1 MIKKSFTI
9 ITLTL
14 FALLLSALPGS
25 VRSSHSDELRGKELL
40 EDKNCTRCHTIGRGR
55 FVGPDLYG
63 IGSRYDKEDI
73 ISWASDPGVIY
84 QKLGKT
90 PVNEG
95 YPPMPKLSVSALE
108 AEKIAGF
115 LLNNQIKKTGRV
127 GGTVAGKVK
136 SGTTGG
142 TIEGADVYLRSFMGD
157 KKVDEKLFISD
168 ENGQFSF
175 RDLRWDRSYS
185 LRINSDGVEYE
196 TAKMVFP
203 LDEEVIDIDLPVF
216 DVSSDDS
223 DIVINVNHHVIELE
237 NKAISVV
244 EIYEF
249 ENRGNAIFIGTKDPE
264 DDFNK
269 AIRLNVPEE
278 AESINFVKG
287 ISTGSA
293 VREGNVI
300 YDTAGFP
307 PGIKRV
313 VVAYKLPLGFGRS
326 KLKKVFFY
334 DAASAFVIA
343 TEQSNVE
350 AEGLGEMKTFSISD
364 QSYRQWTG
372 SDIKRG
378 KSIEISYYSM
388 QMELNK
394 IELYPA
400 FIFALLLACALLF
413 RMKKSGG
420 RPA

>member
-9 ITLTL
+9 ITLILVAL
-14 FALLLSALPGS
+14 FGV
-25 VRSSHSDELRGKELL
+25 VRSSHSDELRGRVLL
-40 EDKNCTRCHTIGRGR
+40 EEKNCTRCHTIGRGR

-73 ISWASDPGVIY
+73 ISWASDPGAIY
-84 QKLGKT
+84 QKFGKM
-90 PVNEG
+90 PVNKG
-95 YPPMPKLSVSALE
+95 YPPMPRLNVSALE

-142 TIEGADVYLRSFMGD
+142 TIEGTDVYLRSFMGD

-168 ENGQFSF
+168 ENGEFSF

-185 LRINSDGVEYE
+185 LRINSGGVEYE
-196 TAKMVFP
+196 TARMVFP
-203 LDEEVIDIDLPVF
+203 LEEEVIDIDLPVF

-223 DIVINVNHHVIELE
+223 DIVINVNHHVIEVQ
-237 NKAISVV
+237 NSAISVV

-249 ENRGNAIFIGTKDPE
+249 ENRGNTIFIGAEDPE
-264 DDFNK
+264 DNFNR
-269 AIRLNVPEE
+269 AIRLNVPAE
-278 AESINFVKG
+278 AENINFVKG
-287 ISTGSA
+287 INTESA

-313 VVAYKLPLGFGRS
+313 VIAYKLPLSFGRS
-326 KLKKVFFY
+326 KLKKVFYY
-334 DAASAFVIA
+334 DTASAFVIA
-343 TEQSNVE
+343 TEPSRVE
-350 AEGLGEMKTFSISD
+350 VDGLGEMKTFSISD

-378 KSIEISYYSM
+378 KNIKISYYSM
-388 QMELNK
+388 RLELNK
-394 IELYPA
+394 IELYPVV
-400 FIFALLLACALLF
+400 IFALLLLSALLF
-413 RMKKSGG
+413 RMKKSGS